1 MSGEGMI
8 IIVVAFLILGIV
20 IAAKSAHTDELIRE
34 GKAIKRETEFYKN
47 EEFFTAAIPANTAIE
62 KISQVNVNG
71 VKASAG
77 RLRSGHIGVGFGFKG
92 YWTATF
98 AYLGAKDEK
107 ALYRFAFTGWK
118 TRNGGVYGY
127 SEMNMLITAVEKALV
142 AIDPD
147 AVVETHRMKVKS
159 KMSIV

>member
-8 IIVVAFLILGIV
+8 IIVVAFLVLGV
-20 IAAKSAHTDELIRE
+20 LVAANSAHTNELIKE

-71 VKASAG
+71 VKAAAG
-77 RLRSGHIGVGFGFKG
+77 RLRSGHIGVAFGFKG
-92 YWTATF
+92 YWTAAF

-107 ALYRFAFTGWK
+107 AFY
-118 TRNGGVYGY
+118 
-127 SEMNMLITAVEKALV
+127 
-142 AIDPD
+142 
-147 AVVETHRMKVKS
+147 
-159 KMSIV
+159 

>member
-8 IIVVAFLILGIV
+8 IIVVAFLVLGV
-20 IAAKSAHTDELIRE
+20 LVAANSAHTNELIKE

-71 VKASAG
+71 VKAAAG
-77 RLRSGHIGVGFGFKG
+77 RLRSGHIG
-92 YWTATF
+92 
-98 AYLGAKDEK
+98 
-107 ALYRFAFTGWK
+107 YRFAFTGWK

-127 SEMNMLITAVEKALV
+127 SEMNMLITAVEKALL

-147 AVVETHRMKVKS
+147 AVVETNRMKVKS
-159 KMSIV
+159 KMSIL